1 MYPARARE
9 ARACLW
15 PIPYRHSDPNAVQA
29 SARQILDL
37 LEVTDT
43 KVQQYAKWHKSRVWE
58 PRPEQVATEKA
69 LEWMRT
75 SLEDIAA
82 TLTGITVSRGETP

>member
-1 MYPARARE
+1 MYPVRARE
-9 ARACLW
+9 ARAHLW
-15 PIPYRHSDPNAVQA
+15 PIPYRHSDPDAVQG

-37 LEVTDT
+37 LEITDT
-43 KVQQYAKWHKSRVWE
+43 EVQQYAKWHESRE
-58 PRPEQVATEKA
+58 PRSEQVATGKT

-82 TLTGITVSRGETP
+82 TLTGITLSRGETP

>member
-1 MYPARARE
+1 MIADALAYAG
-9 ARACLW
+9 
-15 PIPYRHSDPNAVQA
+15 PI
-29 SARQILDL
+29 RQILDL